1 MKLTASSWSVQ
12 IYSVFTVFF
21 LFQQRLQEL
30 LVERESIQAE
40 YDALENDYTLAQL
53 ELRAARE
60 RIGRIMGHLERSE
73 QLVALK
79 QEEKDVLQNKVNII
93 VLHM

>member
-1 MKLTASSWSVQ
+1 MECSNIFYLHS
-12 IYSVFTVFF
+12 FF

>member
-1 MKLTASSWSVQ
+1 MFKYILSSQ
-12 IYSVFTVFF
+12 FFF

>member
-1 MKLTASSWSVQ
+1 M
-12 IYSVFTVFF
+12 
-21 LFQQRLQEL
+21 
-30 LVERESIQAE
+30 
-40 YDALENDYTLAQL
+40 ENDYTLAQL

-93 VLHM
+93 VLFMSNIAIKIS